1 MICFG
6 TGEIFTTAVTGGV
19 KTQKSGGFKML
30 FCGGEYSAA
39 PDVFSRCGRILFSAN
54 LDLNLLFHAVAFAF
68 YNNGVGVMQKPV
80 EDGGRK
86 CRVIVENLRPVFV
99 SPV

>member
-1 MICFG
+1 VAVLWRG
-6 TGEIFTTAVTGGV
+6 KYSGRTGRF
-19 KTQKSGGFKML
+19 
-30 FCGGEYSAA
+30 
-39 PDVFSRCGRILFSAN
+39 FSVRQNTFSAN